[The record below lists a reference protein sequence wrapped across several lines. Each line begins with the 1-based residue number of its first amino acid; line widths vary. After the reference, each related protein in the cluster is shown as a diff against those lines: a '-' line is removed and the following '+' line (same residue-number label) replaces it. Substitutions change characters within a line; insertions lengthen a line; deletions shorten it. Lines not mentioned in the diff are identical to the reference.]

1 MNCLLNRMTPKML
14 ANLVRVL
21 LPTLAPSIMANFAFG
36 EENRFNLVVQQ
47 SDPDAIVGKVTIDK
61 LADDKFVENG
71 KKRIDRY
78 VDANI
83 RPLVDELDE
92 LESGFKAILSNYRSD
107 EAKYLQSLKF
117 DNNLKMVRA
126 KCTFLY
132 TFLTNS
138 VDAETYSI
146 LFLDKSTKDLG
157 SDLFVKVK
165 TNIQRSADV
174 IAAHRMS
181 GEKTNRGIADMA
193 ENSSDAAKEMKK
205 YQKYLSSLTS
215 LLQKFD
221 DMDFERSRSG
231 TKKPSMTV
239 DGSGVSA
246 FIDFFR
252 EQNGKSYRDVHSSD
266 YHVKFN
272 SSTMVTYTF
281 KDPVTG
287 NVKPWH
293 RSEFRDEISGMI
305 QEARAILV
313 SLKASTSTSQNM
325 VRVETENR
333 IESDIL
339 TTRMALESDLEQIYD
354 STFKEFSGILDR
366 IKMKRS
372 ELTTQIAILENAKE
386 QLDERHQAVS
396 DLSTEELGQI
406 KRMESSRRLISALGK
421 DGETIVR
428 MRNDAAS
435 RSASEATMRKREEI
449 SDNARAKLMADNK
462 DRLDTIWK
470 IILDG
475 KDMISPESFENLHKT
490 YLFMK
495 IDLAV
500 NETDKI
506 DVESLKRQ
514 FDAEISDMAANKEAE
529 RQRKQTYADNTKN
542 YIWAGVALAGI
553 LALMTIV
560 IVIVKNR

>member
-1 MNCLLNRMTPKML
+1 M
-14 ANLVRVL
+14 
-21 LPTLAPSIMANFAFG
+21 
-36 EENRFNLVVQQ
+36 
-47 SDPDAIVGKVTIDK
+47 
-61 LADDKFVENG
+61 
-71 KKRIDRY
+71 
-78 VDANI
+78 
-83 RPLVDELDE
+83 
-92 LESGFKAILSNYRSD
+92 
-107 EAKYLQSLKF
+107 
-117 DNNLKMVRA
+117 
-126 KCTFLY
+126 
-132 TFLTNS
+132 
-138 VDAETYSI
+138 DAETYSI

-157 SDLFVKVK
+157 NDLFVKVK

-174 IAAHRMS
+174 IAAHHQS

-193 ENSSDAAKEMKK
+193 ENSSNAAKEMKK
-205 YQKYLSSLTS
+205 YEKYLSSLTG

-221 DMDFERSRSG
+221 DMDSKRRSSS
-231 TKKPSMTV
+231 TKNQPMTV

-252 EQNGKSYRDVHSSD
+252 EQNGKAYRDVYPSD

-272 SSTMVTYTF
+272 SSSMVTYSF
-281 KDPVTG
+281 KNPVTG

-293 RSEFRDEISGMI
+293 GSEFRREISGMI

-313 SLKASTSTSQNM
+313 SLKVSTSTSENM
-325 VRVETENR
+325 VHVETENR
-333 IESDIL
+333 VESDIL

-372 ELTTQIAILENAKE
+372 ELTTQIAILENAKD
-386 QLDERHQAVS
+386 QLDERHRAVS
-396 DLSTEELGQI
+396 DLSMEERGQI
-406 KRMESSRRLISALGK
+406 ERMEASRRLISALGK

-435 RSASEATMRKREEI
+435 RLESEATMRKYEEI
-449 SDNARAKLMADNK
+449 SDNARAKRIADNK
-462 DRLDTIWK
+462 DRLDAIWK

-495 IDLAV
+495 INLAV

-506 DVESLKRQ
+506 DIESLKRQ
-514 FDAEISDMAANKEAE
+514 FDAELDDTASNKEAE

-542 YIWAGVALAGI
+542 YIWAGVALVGI
-553 LALMTIV
+553 LALTTIV
-560 IVIVKNR
+560 VVIVKNR